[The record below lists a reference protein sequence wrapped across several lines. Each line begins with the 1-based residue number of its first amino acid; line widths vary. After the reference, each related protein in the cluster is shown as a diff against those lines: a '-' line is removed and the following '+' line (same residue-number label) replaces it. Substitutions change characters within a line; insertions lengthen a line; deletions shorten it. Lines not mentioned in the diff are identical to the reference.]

1 MSLVYLVKTNQ
12 NHLKETNM
20 EIFDLIKEIKKQ
32 ADELKKLQETDPLED
47 LFKGFDDLYK
57 NKLKEYNNGNKQKNV
72 S

>member
-12 NHLKETNM
+12 NHLKETKM

-57 NKLKEYNNGNKQKNV
+57 NKLKEHNNGNK
-72 S
+72 

>member
-20 EIFDLIKEIKKQ
+20 EIFDLIKEIKKEVKTLEKLTQ
-32 ADELKKLQETDPLED
+32 EDPFKKWLLTP
-47 LFKGFDDLYK
+47 KKYK
-57 NKLKEYNNGNKQKNV
+57 NGNKQKNV

>member
-1 MSLVYLVKTNQ
+1 MSLVYLVRTNQ

-57 NKLKEYNNGNKQKNV
+57 NKLKEYNNGNK
-72 S
+72 